1 MPFFLWVGWFYA
13 RPKRSL
19 SASAHGCYYIRK
31 MTRPEK
37 KIFATLFFSIFA
49 AVTGVGI
56 VVPLLP
62 VYANNLGASGLYIGM
77 IFGAFSL
84 SRTILLPYFGRLSDR
99 RGRKPFIVAGLLAYS
114 VVSIAFIFSK
124 TVETLIIIRLFHGMA
139 SAMMMPVIQAYIG
152 DITPAGKEGFSMG
165 VFNMSM
171 FLGLSLG
178 PLAGGVIK
186 DHFSLQAAFICMG
199 SLSMVGFLLSII
211 FLPPTSTERVLANA
225 KVPKGLKALM
235 SDSYITGL
243 FSFRFAYTACIGII
257 WGFVPVYAD
266 ARFGLSSALIGVL
279 VTIGVFLSGLI
290 HAPMGYLADRF
301 SRVKLVVIGGILVA
315 VSVWG
320 FGLANSFWGM
330 MTASI
335 FFGLGGGI
343 SNPAL
348 TAMGVRKGSQAE
360 AMGSVMAYLTVA
372 HSLGM
377 LAGSLLGG
385 MMMDLFQLRQ
395 AFLLGMLIM
404 LAGVVA
410 FYLLTRPEPAA
421 VPSVVQGS

>member
-1 MPFFLWVGWFYA
+1 MFLPVF
-13 RPKRSL
+13 R
-19 SASAHGCYYIRK
+19 CYDLPR
-31 MTRPEK
+31 MTGPEK

-62 VYANNLGASGLYIGM
+62 VYAHSLGATGLYIGM

-84 SRTILLPYFGRLSDR
+84 SRTVFLPYFGRVSDR
-99 RGRKPFIVAGLLAYS
+99 RGRKPYIVSGLLAYS
-114 VVSIAFIFSK
+114 VVSVAFIFSK
-124 TVETLIIIRLFHGMA
+124 SVESLIVIRLFHGVA

-178 PLAGGVIK
+178 PLIGGVIK
-186 DHFSLQAAFICMG
+186 DRFSLEAAFICMG
-199 SLSMVGFLLSII
+199 SLSLVGFLLSII
-211 FLPPTSTERVLANA
+211 FLPPTRSEQVLARVQTPM
-225 KVPKGLKALM
+225 KLKALIADPFI
-235 SDSYITGL
+235 SGL

-266 ARFGLSSALIGVL
+266 ARFGLSSALIGGL
-279 VTIGVFLSGLI
+279 VTTGVFISGLI
-290 HAPMGYLADRF
+290 HVPMGYLADRF
-301 SRVKLVVIGGILVA
+301 SRVKLVVAGGLLVA
-315 VSVWG
+315 VSVWAFGWANG
-320 FGLANSFWGM
+320 FYGMLA
-330 MTASI
+330 ASI
-335 FFGLGGGI
+335 FFGLGGGV

-348 TAMGVRKGSQAE
+348 MAMSVHKGSQAA
-360 AMGSVMAYLTVA
+360 AMGSVMAYLTMA

-404 LAGVVA
+404 LAGVGA
-410 FYLLTRPEPAA
+410 FYLLTRLRPA
-421 VPSVVQGS
+421 VVATVAGGPQA

>member
-1 MPFFLWVGWFYA
+1 
-13 RPKRSL
+13 
-19 SASAHGCYYIRK
+19 
-31 MTRPEK
+31 MTGPEK

-62 VYANNLGASGLYIGM
+62 VYAHSLGATGLYIGM

-84 SRTILLPYFGRLSDR
+84 SRTFFLPYFGRVSDR
-99 RGRKPFIVAGLLAYS
+99 RGRKPYIVTGLLAYS
-114 VVSIAFIFSK
+114 VVSVAFIFSK
-124 TVETLIIIRLFHGMA
+124 SVETLILIRLFHGVA

-152 DITPAGKEGFSMG
+152 DITPTGKEGFSMG

-178 PLAGGVIK
+178 PLIGGVIK
-186 DHFSLQAAFICMG
+186 DHFSLEAAFICMG
-199 SLSMVGFLLSII
+199 SLSMVGFVLSIT
-211 FLPPTSTERVLANA
+211 FLPPTRSERVLTHAQ
-225 KVPKGLKALM
+225 VPMKLKALIADPFI
-235 SDSYITGL
+235 SGL

-266 ARFGLSSALIGVL
+266 ARFGLSSALIGML
-279 VTIGVFLSGLI
+279 VTTGVFLSGLI
-290 HAPMGYLADRF
+290 HVPMGYLADRF
-301 SRVKLVVIGGILVA
+301 SRVKLVVGGGLLVA

-320 FGLANSFWGM
+320 FGWADGFRGMLA
-330 MTASI
+330 ASI

-348 TAMGVRKGSQAE
+348 MAMSVHKGSQAA
-360 AMGSVMAYLTVA
+360 AMGSVMAYLTMA

-395 AFLLGMLIM
+395 AFLLGMIIM
-404 LAGVVA
+404 LAGVGA
-410 FYLLTRPEPAA
+410 FTLLTKTRPAA
-421 VPSVVQGS
+421 APSPAGGQAQDGNPGLE

>member
-1 MPFFLWVGWFYA
+1 
-13 RPKRSL
+13 
-19 SASAHGCYYIRK
+19 
-31 MTRPEK
+31 MTGPEK

-62 VYANNLGASGLYIGM
+62 VYAHSLGASGLYIGL

-84 SRTILLPYFGRLSDR
+84 SRTVFLPYFGRVSDR
-99 RGRKPFIVAGLLAYS
+99 RGRKPYIVTGLLAYS
-114 VVSIAFIFSK
+114 VVSVAFIFSRS
-124 TVETLIIIRLFHGMA
+124 VESLIVIRLFHGVA

-178 PLAGGVIK
+178 PLIGGVIK
-186 DHFSLQAAFICMG
+186 DHFSLEAAFVCMG
-199 SLSMVGFLLSII
+199 SLSLVGFLLSIT
-211 FLPPTSTERVLANA
+211 FLPPTRSEQVLARNQEPM
-225 KVPKGLKALM
+225 KLKALIADPFI
-235 SDSYITGL
+235 SGL

-266 ARFGLSSALIGVL
+266 ERFGLSSALIGAL
-279 VTIGVFLSGLI
+279 VTTGVFISGLI
-290 HAPMGYLADRF
+290 HVPMGYLADRF
-301 SRVKLVVIGGILVA
+301 SRVKLVVSGGVLVS
-315 VSVWG
+315 VSVWAFGWANG
-320 FGLANSFWGM
+320 FYGMLA
-330 MTASI
+330 ASI

-348 TAMGVRKGSQAE
+348 MAMSVHKGSQAA
-360 AMGSVMAYLTVA
+360 AMGSVMAYLTMA
-372 HSLGM
+372 HSMGM

-404 LAGVVA
+404 LAGVAA
-410 FYLLTRPEPAA
+410 FYLLTRLRPAT
-421 VPSVVQGS
+421 VPTVAGGGSAGGTPP